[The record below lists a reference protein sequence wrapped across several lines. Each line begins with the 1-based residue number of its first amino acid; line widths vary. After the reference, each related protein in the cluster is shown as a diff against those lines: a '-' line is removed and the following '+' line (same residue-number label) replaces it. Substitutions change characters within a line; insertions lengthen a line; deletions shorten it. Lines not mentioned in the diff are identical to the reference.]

1 MKKFMTLK
9 IFNELKERSF
19 QNRFENSKTRIQKLK
34 KIQNWVRS
42 HSLKIE
48 AALYSDFKKPS
59 FETEVSEILVV
70 FSEIK
75 FFIENLSDW
84 MPDQSVPTPISLLGH
99 SSRIRFE
106 NKGVVLIISPWN
118 YPFQLAINP
127 LVAAL
132 AAGNT
137 VVLKPSELTPAT
149 SQLILELCQELFDPS
164 EVLVELGD
172 KDKTTE
178 LLTYSFDHVFFT
190 GSTPVGKII
199 AQKCAE
205 KLIPYTLELGGKS
218 PVIIDETA
226 DIQDAISKI
235 HWGKY
240 LNRGQTCVAPDYVL
254 VQESVKTQ
262 FIDGFKN
269 YTDSIKENQI
279 SSIINSKNESRINS
293 MLPKEFDYTK
303 QPVELVEIQSL
314 ENPLMSDEIFGPVSP
329 MMTYKTLDEAIEICR
344 KYPDPLAFYIFS
356 KSSKTIDTLI
366 KKIPSGGVG
375 VNAISVHLANHH
387 LPFGGR
393 GHSGQGRYHGHFGF
407 LEFSHQRAIIEQNFL
422 GVMMKVIFPPYTPLK
437 KKMIQ
442 MIKWL
447 TT

>member
-1 MKKFMTLK
+1 MTLK
-9 IFNELKERSF
+9 IFDPLKERSF
-19 QNRFENSKTRIQKLK
+19 ENRFETAEQRIQKLK
-34 KIQNWVRS
+34 KIQKWINANTE
-42 HSLKIE
+42 KIYT
-48 AALYSDFKKPS
+48 ALLSDFKKPM
-59 FETEVSEILVV
+59 FETEVSEVLVV
-70 FSEIK
+70 QTEIK
-75 FFIENLSDW
+75 YFIENLSDW
-84 MPDQSVPTPISLLGH
+84 MRDQTVPTPISLFGH

-106 NKGVVLIISPWN
+106 NKGAVLIISPWN

-127 LVAAL
+127 LIAAL

-137 VVLKPSELTPAT
+137 VVIKPSELTPKT
-149 SQLILELCQELFDPS
+149 SELIFDLCSELFEPN
-164 EVLVELGD
+164 EVIVELGD

-226 DIQDAISKI
+226 DIEEAVSKI

-240 LNRGQTCVAPDYVL
+240 LNRGQTCVAPDYIL
-254 VQESVKTQ
+254 VHE
-262 FIDGFKN
+262 
-269 YTDSIKENQI
+269 SIKNQFLDSFKSYTQKTSENQI
-279 SSIINSKNESRINS
+279 SAIINPKNETRINT
-293 MLPKEFDYTK
+293 MMTENFDY
-303 QPVELVEIQSL
+303 QNMSVDLIEIQNL
-314 ENPLMSDEIFGPVSP
+314 DHKLMSDEIFGPVSP
-329 MMTYKTLDEAIEICR
+329 IMTYQTLDQAVAICR

-356 KSSKTIDTLI
+356 RSAKTIDTLMR
-366 KKIPSGGVG
+366 KIPSGGVG

-393 GHSGQGRYHGHFGF
+393 GPSGQGRYHGHFGF
-407 LEFSHQRAIIEQNFL
+407 LEFSHQRAIIQQNFFA
-422 GVMMKVIFPPYTPLK
+422 VMMKVIFPPYTPLK

-442 MIKWL
+442 IMKRL

>member
-1 MKKFMTLK
+1 MTLK
-9 IFNELKERSF
+9 IFNQLKERSF
-19 QNRFENSKTRIQKLK
+19 QNRFENSKTRIEKLK
-34 KIQNWVRS
+34 KIQKWIRS
-42 HSLKIE
+42 NSQKIE
-48 AALYSDFKKPS
+48 AALSSDFKKPS

-70 FSEIK
+70 LSELK
-75 FFIENLSDW
+75 FFIENLADW
-84 MPDQSVPTPISLLGH
+84 MQDQSVPTPISLLGH

-106 NKGVVLIISPWN
+106 NKGVVLIIAPWN

-127 LVAAL
+127 LIAAL

-137 VVLKPSELTPAT
+137 VILKPSELTPAT
-149 SQLILELCQELFDPS
+149 SQLIFELCQELFDPS

-226 DIQDAISKI
+226 DISDAISKI

-240 LNRGQTCVAPDYVL
+240 LNRGQTCVAPDYIL
-254 VQESVKTQ
+254 IHNSKKTQ
-262 FIDGFKN
+262 FLEGFKS
-269 YTDSIKENQI
+269 YTQNIHENQI

-293 MLPKEFDYTK
+293 MLPTAFDYTK
-303 QPVELVEIQSL
+303 RPVELVEIQNL
-314 ENPLMSDEIFGPVSP
+314 DHNLMSDEIFGPVSP
-329 MMTYKTLDEAIEICR
+329 VMTYQTLDQAVEICR

-356 KSSKTIDTLI
+356 KSSQTIDTLI

-375 VNAISVHLANHH
+375 VNSISVHLANHH

-393 GHSGQGRYHGHFGF
+393 GPSGQGRYHGHFGF

-422 GVMMKVIFPPYTPLK
+422 GLMMKVIFPPYTPLK

-442 MIKWL
+442 TMKWL

>member
-1 MKKFMTLK
+1 MTLK
-9 IFNELKERSF
+9 IFNELKEQSF
-19 QNRFENSKTRIQKLK
+19 QNRFDTPKKRIENLRQIQKWIK
-34 KIQNWVRS
+34 SNSDKIY
-42 HSLKIE
+42 
-48 AALYSDFKKPS
+48 AALYADFKKPQ

-70 FSEIK
+70 LTELK
-75 FFIENLSDW
+75 FFIDHLPDW
-84 MPDQSVPTPISLLGH
+84 MQDQSVPTPISLFGH
-99 SSRIRFE
+99 SSRIRYE

-118 YPFQLAINP
+118 YPFQLSLNP
-127 LVAAL
+127 LIAAL

-149 SQLILELCQELFDPS
+149 SQLIFELCAQLFQPH
-164 EVLVELGD
+164 EVTVELGD
-172 KDKTTE
+172 KEKTSE
-178 LLTYSFDHVFFT
+178 LLTFPFDHVFFT

-226 DIQDAISKI
+226 DLNDAISKI

-240 LNRGQTCVAPDYVL
+240 LNRGQTCVAPDYIL
-254 VQESVKTQ
+254 VHDSVKVS
-262 FIDGFKN
+262 FLEGFKK
-269 YTDSIKENQI
+269 YTQSTHESQI
-279 SSIINSKNESRINS
+279 SSIINSKNESRIQS
-293 MLPKEFDYTK
+293 MTTSEYDFQNTA
-303 QPVELVEIQSL
+303 VELIEIQ
-314 ENPLMSDEIFGPVSP
+314 NPEHTLMSDEIFGPVSP
-329 MMTYKTLDEAIEICR
+329 VISYKTLDQAIEICR

-356 KSSKTIDTLI
+356 KSSLTIDTLI

-375 VNAISVHLANHH
+375 INTISVHLVNHH

-393 GHSGQGRYHGHFGF
+393 GPSGQGRYHGHFGF

-442 MIKWL
+442 IMKRIS
-447 TT
+447 T

>member
-1 MKKFMTLK
+1 MTLK

-19 QNRFENSKTRIQKLK
+19 QNRFENSKARIDKLQKIQKW
-34 KIQNWVRS
+34 IRS
-42 HSLKIE
+42 NSQKIE
-48 AALYSDFKKPS
+48 KALSLDFKKPS

-70 FSEIK
+70 LSELK

-84 MPDQSVPTPISLLGH
+84 MRDQSVPTPVSLLGH
-99 SSRIRFE
+99 SSRIRYE
-106 NKGVVLIISPWN
+106 NKGVVLIIAPWN
-118 YPFQLAINP
+118 YPFQLALNP
-127 LVAAL
+127 LIAAL
-132 AAGNT
+132 ATGNT

-149 SQLILELCQELFDPS
+149 SQLIFELCQQLFEPS
-164 EVLVELGD
+164 EVTVELGD

-226 DIQDAISKI
+226 DIDDAISKI

-240 LNRGQTCVAPDYVL
+240 LNRGQTCVAPDYIL
-254 VQESVKTQ
+254 IHESNKSK
-262 FIDGFKN
+262 FLEGFKS
-269 YTDSIKENQI
+269 YTQNIQENQI
-279 SSIINSKNESRINS
+279 SSIINAKNESRINS
-293 MLPKEFDYTK
+293 MLLTSFDYTK
-303 QPVELVEIQSL
+303 QPVELIEIQNL
-314 ENPLMSDEIFGPVSP
+314 DHNLMSDEIFGPVSP
-329 MMTYKTLDEAIEICR
+329 VMTYQTLDQVVEICR

-356 KSSKTIDTLI
+356 RSTQTIDTLI

-375 VNAISVHLANHH
+375 VNSISVHLANHH

-393 GHSGQGRYHGHFGF
+393 GPSGQGRYHGHFGF
-407 LEFSHQRAIIEQNFL
+407 LEFSHQRAIIQQNFF

-437 KKMIQ
+437 KTMIQ
-442 MIKWL
+442 MMKWL